1 MRGYLKNDTFFG
13 LIALKSKI
21 LALNGWAADGVYR
34 SADGGYNCW
43 VSLCTKVKYC
53 KHVQCT
59 GLQVLGTQVYQ
70 PRTCSKRTCFYDQSV
85 ASSLWISEEVILYR
99 PFKHPKNNKRLLP
112 DLVAA

>member
-1 MRGYLKNDTFFG
+1 MTIFHVKTFSAEHEKAKIESEFNYKACCND
-13 LIALKSKI
+13 
-21 LALNGWAADGVYR
+21 N
-34 SADGGYNCW
+34 
-43 VSLCTKVKYC
+43 
-53 KHVQCT
+53 T

>member
-53 KHVQCT
+53 KHVLCT
-59 GLQVLGTQVYQ
+59 VHLVNLLG
-70 PRTCSKRTCFYDQSV
+70 
-85 ASSLWISEEVILYR
+85 WIGKGDHSRYLAT
-99 PFKHPKNNKRLLP
+99 LL
-112 DLVAA
+112 LKIRVN